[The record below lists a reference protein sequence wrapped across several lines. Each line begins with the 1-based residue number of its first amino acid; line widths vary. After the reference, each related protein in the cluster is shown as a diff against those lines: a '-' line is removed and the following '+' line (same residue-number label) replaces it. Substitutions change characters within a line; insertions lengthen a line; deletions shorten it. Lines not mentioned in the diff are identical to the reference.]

1 MAIEDVLGST
11 STDRMLGATKIYDA
25 VFTDKKENANVKPS
39 DFLNLMVAQM
49 RNQDFMNPMDDT
61 QFVTQMAQF
70 TTMQQMMEMAEW
82 AKSTYALSLVG
93 KTVTASRFNVS
104 GGLDTVTGVVD
115 RISFVDNEYVLY
127 IGDGKW
133 NLNQIME
140 VLAGTPEVD
149 KAKEADPAKDKD
161 PDTDMDYGD
170 ASQISLVAGET
181 TQTAAIVAWKAP
193 TEDIAAAAELRYS
206 VYYSLEGPFDTL
218 EEVKNGILAGDENRP
233 GILADIIVGLNPGA
247 EYFVNVV
254 VLDPNGKETVYQP
267 VMIITKGD
275 AVNGVG
281 ETDPEGEIDED
292 EPAEPEEIAGGGAAE
307 AEEMPEGDE
316 APEDEEPAVT
326 GQSPITGEEITQ

>member
-11 STDRMLGATKIYDA
+11 STDRMLGATKMYDA

-49 RNQDFMNPMDDT
+49 RNQDFMNPMDDS

-82 AKSTYALSLVG
+82 AKSTYALTLVG

-140 VLAGTPEVD
+140 VHAGTSEAD
-149 KAKEADPAKDKD
+149 KAKETDPAKGTD
-161 PDTDMDYGD
+161 PDTDKDYGD
-170 ASQISLVAGET
+170 ASQISLIAGET

-193 TEDIAAAAELRYS
+193 TEDLAAAAELKYT

-218 EEVKNGILAGDENRP
+218 DEVKNGILAGDENRT
-233 GILADIIVGLNPGA
+233 GVLADIIVGLDPGT

-254 VLDPNGKETVYQP
+254 VLDPNGNESVYQP
-267 VMIITKGD
+267 VMIVTKGD
-275 AVNGVG
+275 AVGGVG
-281 ETDPEGEIDED
+281 ETEPEGEVDGE
-292 EPAEPEEIAGGGAAE
+292 EPAEPEEVAEGGAAG
-307 AEEMPEGDE
+307 AEEAAEGDE
-316 APEDEEPAVT
+316 TPEEEEPAAM
-326 GQSPITGEEITQ
+326 GQSPITGEEIEQ